1 MYWDRLLI
9 SDNYVFLLL
18 MKFMTVYWSHENL
31 ARLLLARRRDTFEA
45 FWLIVG

>member
-18 MKFMTVYWSHENL
+18 MQLMTVYQSHENL
-31 ARLLLARRRDTFEA
+31 ARLLPARRRDTF
-45 FWLIVG
+45 